1 MSKRKTAGRP
11 KMYDS
16 PLVKGSFTAPEGY
29 IEFLREIGG
38 EKTVSAGVRLAVETL
53 VAQNRDHY
61 RRMLAIKAQ
70 GYDVGK
76 LSDVLNDG

>member
-1 MSKRKTAGRP
+1 
-11 KMYDS
+11 MYDS
-16 PLVKGSFTAPEGY
+16 PVVKGSFTAPEGY

-53 VAQNRDHY
+53 VSQNHDYY
-61 RRMLAIKAQ
+61 RLMLAIKNR

-76 LSDVLNDG
+76 LSDVLNDD

>member
-1 MSKRKTAGRP
+1 
-11 KMYDS
+11 MYDS

-38 EKTVSAGVRLAVETL
+38 EKTVSAGVRLAVEYL
-53 VAQNRDHY
+53 VSQNHDHF
-61 RRMLAIKAQ
+61 RRMLAIKNK

-76 LSDVLNDG
+76 LVDVLNDG

>member
-1 MSKRKTAGRP
+1 
-11 KMYDS
+11 MYDS

-61 RRMLAIKAQ
+61 RRMLAIKNR

-76 LSDVLNDG
+76 LSDVLNDD